1 MVRIGTSGCFSSDQ
15 IYSSTSSARG
25 WGPELE
31 RERGLALLA
40 AVGPFE
46 SRGSSRPQSRRV
58 GAGRPVV
65 VAALGRQSRSEYFA
79 ISRALLQ
86 YSDMRAARGLEIVQG
101 YDRLGRAGFQREGVD
116 VVVIVVVGMLAR
128 VVEVVP
134 ALVDG
139 FGTVDARR
147 IQT

>member
-1 MVRIGTSGCFSSDQ
+1 MGRIGTSGCFSSDQ

-25 WGPELE
+25 WGPERE

-40 AVGPFE
+40 AAVGPFE
-46 SRGSSRPQSRRV
+46 SRGSGRRQSRRV
-58 GAGRPVV
+58 GAGRLVV
-65 VAALGRQSRSEYFA
+65 VAALGRHSKSEYFA
-79 ISRALLQ
+79 ISRARLH
-86 YSDMRAARGLEIVQG
+86 YSDMRAAQVLEIVQG
-101 YDRLGRAGFQREGVD
+101 YGLRGRAGFQREGVD
-116 VVVIVVVGMLAR
+116 AIVVVGMR
-128 VVEVVP
+128 WWIVEVVP

>member
-1 MVRIGTSGCFSSDQ
+1 MGRIGTSGCFSSDQ
-15 IYSSTSSARG
+15 IYSSISSARG
-25 WGPELE
+25 WGPE

-58 GAGRPVV
+58 GAGRLVV
-65 VAALGRQSRSEYFA
+65 VAALGRHWESEYFA
-79 ISRALLQ
+79 ISRARLH
-86 YSDMRAARGLEIVQG
+86 YSDMRVARDLEIVQG
-101 YDRLGRAGFQREGVD
+101 CGLQGRAGFQREGVD
-116 VVVIVVVGMLAR
+116 AIVVVGMR
-128 VVEVVP
+128 WWVVEVVP

>member
-1 MVRIGTSGCFSSDQ
+1 MGRIGTSGCFSSDQ
-15 IYSSTSSARG
+15 IYSSTSSVRG
-25 WGPELE
+25 WGLE

-58 GAGRPVV
+58 GAGRLLVV
-65 VAALGRQSRSEYFA
+65 AAAALGRHWESECFA
-79 ISRALLQ
+79 ISRARLH

-101 YDRLGRAGFQREGVD
+101 CGLRGRAGFQREGVD
-116 VVVIVVVGMLAR
+116 ADVIVVVGMR
-128 VVEVVP
+128 WWVVELAP